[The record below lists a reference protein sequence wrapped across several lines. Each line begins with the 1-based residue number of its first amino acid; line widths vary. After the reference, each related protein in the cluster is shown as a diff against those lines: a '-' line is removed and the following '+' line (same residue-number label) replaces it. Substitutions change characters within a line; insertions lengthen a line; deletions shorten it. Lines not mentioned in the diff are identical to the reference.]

1 MKRFLIKGP
10 NKGVKGEINVSGA
23 KNSCL
28 PLMAASILFK
38 KKVILRN
45 APFVK
50 DVLTMKDLLISLG
63 SKVELIKE
71 KKIIKI
77 TNNKKHKL
85 IVPYNLVSTMRA
97 GVLPMGPLLAKY
109 PKSKIRVALG
119 GGCALGIRDTS
130 WHLSGFKSLGADNI
144 LKRGYVNIYSK
155 NGLKGNIFKFPK
167 VTVTGLSLIHI

>member
-1 MKRFLIKGP
+1 MKHFIIKGP
-10 NKGVKGEINVSGA
+10 TKGVKGTINISGA

-71 KKIIKI
+71 KKNYY
-77 TNNKKHKL
+77 NN
-85 IVPYNLVSTMRA
+85 
-97 GVLPMGPLLAKY
+97 
-109 PKSKIRVALG
+109 
-119 GGCALGIRDTS
+119 
-130 WHLSGFKSLGADNI
+130 
-144 LKRGYVNIYSK
+144 
-155 NGLKGNIFKFPK
+155 
-167 VTVTGLSLIHI
+167 